1 VKSNMTNIVIVGSL
15 NMDLVVQVPTIPKP
29 GETVLG
35 NNFATFPGGKGANQ
49 AVAAARLGAAVTM
62 IGQVGADTYG
72 ESLIDNLVTEG
83 VKVDCVFSDNH
94 NATGVA
100 MISVDASGQ
109 NSIAVAS
116 GANFTLTK
124 EHIRSAWEKLGDIDI
139 LIMPLE
145 TPPDTI
151 LEAARLAKRQGVT
164 IVLNPAPARF
174 LDAEL
179 LSQVDVL
186 VPNEHEIF
194 QVSEYYLSSN
204 VEVIEVEKAARTII
218 AQGVNAVVTTQ
229 GSKGVSI
236 VEDSKD
242 EVLLPSF
249 TVDVLDTTAAGD
261 AFVAALAVGIGEG
274 KSLIEASYFANSA
287 GALTV
292 TKLGAQPSLPTRAEV
307 NEFLGNQEAQ

>member
-1 VKSNMTNIVIVGSL
+1 MTNIVVVGSL

-35 NNFATFPGGKGANQ
+35 NNFATYPGGKGANQ
-49 AVAAARLGAAVTM
+49 AVAAARLGASVTM

-72 ESLIDNLVTEG
+72 ESLINNLVAEG
-83 VKVDCVFSDNH
+83 VNVDCIFTDER

-124 EHIRSAWEKLGDIDI
+124 DHIQSAWGKLSDTNI

-145 TPPDTI
+145 TPLDTI
-151 LEAARLAKRQGVT
+151 LEAARLAKERGAKV
-164 IVLNPAPARF
+164 VLNPAPARL
-174 LDAEL
+174 LDVEL

-186 VPNEHEIF
+186 VPNEHEIS
-194 QVSEYYLSSN
+194 QISEHYVSPN
-204 VEVIEVEKAARTII
+204 TDVEEAARTMIM
-218 AQGVNAVVTTQ
+218 QGVNAVVTTL

-236 VEDSKD
+236 VDDSKN
-242 EVLLPSF
+242 EVLLPPF

-261 AFVAALAVGIGEG
+261 SFVAALAVGLGEG
-274 KSLIEASYFANSA
+274 KSLYEACYFANAA

-292 TKLGAQPSLPTRAEV
+292 TKMGAQPSLPTRTEV
-307 NEFLGNQEAQ
+307 SKFLVSQEEH